1 MASEFTIESCIRG
14 YHVYQERWTA
24 VIGEV
29 LSCRRE
35 PGNASDP
42 FAVAVMKE
50 REIVGHVPR
59 YYSCI
64 CNLLLRKGGSL
75 SCSIT
80 GNRRYSSD
88 LPQGGLELP
97 CSYRFSGSRKLIE
110 KIKFR
115 LIELDVA
122 VTDTASS
129 CDTNEKESVINP
141 ALGTESTEEKHTPVQ
156 ILHSEDTGVQY
167 PSVTEPPGTVW
178 VQIKDII
185 LSIEDRQSILN
196 KQQLTDKHINGA
208 LRLIHE
214 QFPAINGLVLTLL
227 QNRPLH
233 GSSANAIQIFHVRGG
248 HWIVGATSNK
258 GKVVTVYDSLYASL
272 DQATAVMIQKFFH
285 CSPCN
290 IKLVPSQKQD
300 GLVDCGLFAIANATA
315 IAFGKSPRSLH
326 YCQMQM
332 REHLERC
339 LSQKKLTLFP
349 QLDN

>member
-1 MASEFTIESCIRG
+1 M
-14 YHVYQERWTA
+14 
-24 VIGEV
+24 
-29 LSCRRE
+29 
-35 PGNASDP
+35 
-42 FAVAVMKE
+42 
-50 REIVGHVPR
+50 
-59 YYSCI
+59 
-64 CNLLLRKGGSL
+64 
-75 SCSIT
+75 
-80 GNRRYSSD
+80 
-88 LPQGGLELP
+88 
-97 CSYRFSGSRKLIE
+97 
-110 KIKFR
+110 
-115 LIELDVA
+115 DVA
-122 VTDTASS
+122 VTDIASS
-129 CDTNEKESVINP
+129 SGTSEKESMINP
-141 ALGTESTEEKHTPVQ
+141 ALGTESTEERHTPVQ
-156 ILHSEDTGVQY
+156 ILHSEDTRVQY
-167 PSVTEPPGTVW
+167 PSATVW
-178 VQIKDII
+178 VKIKDIT

-214 QFPAINGLVLTLL
+214 QFPAINGLVLTFL

-272 DQATAVMIQKFFH
+272 DQATAVMIQKIFH

-315 IAFGKSPRSLH
+315 IAFGQSPRSLH